1 MKILNPYKIALICA
15 GLLLATGCER
25 IENVQDNP
33 NNPTHITPQYLLT
46 SIETNAFN
54 NVDFGAARASRHLT
68 YVGGIDA
75 QQYYNW
81 TRASF
86 DDYIRIKNLVKM
98 EEEATAANAPVYKSL
113 AKFLKSYYFVKLTE
127 TFGDVPYSEASIPET
142 KEPKYDDQKAI
153 FISVL
158 DNLKAAN
165 QELRDSNELIAGDVI
180 YHGDKLKWRKLI
192 NSFALRVLMDLSKKE
207 TDAEVNVKS
216 RFAEIVNNPS
226 QFPIFETYDDGA
238 FLKFENVAGNRYPH
252 FNDNDMNLAVY
263 IEQSFSTKLKNLKD
277 PRLFVFAEKM
287 TNTIGANPAD
297 PFSYYDGIYASG
309 DPGSNSQ
316 KASAGLASKIKSRYY
331 NDPVNEPGMMMGYSE
346 LQFILAEAA
355 ARGWI
360 SQVANQF
367 YLNGIKASMR
377 FYKISDADAAAYVAQ
392 SSVQLG
398 GNPLQQILT
407 QKHISMFMNTGWQ
420 PFFDQRRTGMPT
432 FNVDGAG
439 VLNGGKI
446 PKRWMYP
453 DSERQYNTANL
464 NAAVVKQYP
473 TGDNINE
480 IMWLIK

>member
-1 MKILNPYKIALICA
+1 MKIPKQYKIALFCA
-15 GLLLATGCER
+15 GLMLTGCNR
-25 IENVQDNP
+25 IENIQDNP

-54 NVDFGAARASRHLT
+54 NVDFGAARASRQLT

-86 DDYIRIKNLVKM
+86 DDYLRIKNLVKM
-98 EEEATAANAPVYKSL
+98 EEEADAANAPVYKSL
-113 AKFLKSYYFVKLTE
+113 AKFLKSYYFVKMTE
-127 TFGDVPYSEASIPET
+127 TFGDIPYTEASNPEI
-142 KEPKYDDQKAI
+142 KQPKYDDQKSI
-153 FISVL
+153 YISVL

-165 QELRDSNELIAGDVI
+165 EELKNSSGLIAGDVI
-180 YHGDKLKWRKLI
+180 YGGDKLKWRKLI
-192 NSFALRVLMDLSKKE
+192 NSFALRVLMGLSKKE
-207 TDAEVNVKS
+207 ADTDVNVKA

-226 QFPIFETYDDGA
+226 QYPIFETYDDSA
-238 FLKFENVAGNRYPH
+238 FLRFENVAGNRYPH

-287 TNTIGANPAD
+287 ANTANANPAD

-309 DPGSNSQ
+309 DPGGNSQ

-331 NDPVNEPGMMMGYSE
+331 TDPANEPGMMMSYSE

-355 ARGWI
+355 ARRWI
-360 SQVANQF
+360 SQPAEPF
-367 YLNGIKASMR
+367 YMNGIKASMK
-377 FYKISDADAAAYVAQ
+377 FFKISDADAAAYLAQ
-392 SSVQLG
+392 PSVQLG
-398 GNPLQQILT
+398 TDPLRQILT

-420 PFFDQRRTGMPT
+420 AFFDQRRTGMPV
-432 FNVDGAG
+432 FNTDGAG
-439 VLNGGKI
+439 ALNGGKI

-453 DSERQYNTANL
+453 DSERQYNTANV
-464 NAAVVKQYP
+464 NAAVAKQYP
-473 TGDNINE
+473 SGDNINE